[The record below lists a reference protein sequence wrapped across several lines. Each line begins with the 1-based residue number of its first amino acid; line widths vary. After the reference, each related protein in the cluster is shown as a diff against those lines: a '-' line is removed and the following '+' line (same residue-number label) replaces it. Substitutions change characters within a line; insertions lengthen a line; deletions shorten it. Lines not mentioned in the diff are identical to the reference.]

1 MHMKKLLTAGI
12 ALAMTAM
19 LSISV
24 FALEVPTDSVVQ
36 NLNGV
41 QQYVKTYT
49 VSPEV
54 DPESLIEGPFIY
66 EGYSYTYSEIIRTD
80 NHFTEEKQHTETVT
94 VETDKK
100 DLNTIL
106 EVLEPTIEYDDGVYS
121 GTLSLDHKSI
131 QTEASEYKT
140 ASKTLSVTR
149 EIGNLDS
156 NDMAYVPSTTVQDGV
171 TIPLSSVDWQVQST
185 VLVGDLLVP
194 STYTAIAY
202 YSGKVYYNVAS
213 SYVSTAEYKG
223 TVSCDEVRDITY
235 TVTYVGTPYTA
246 PAPTPP
252 VHTEE
257 PAPSRELAADAETSS
272 TFDGQLTKENVV
284 TKAFWSSAWPYVIGG
299 AMLLV
304 IICLTVAFISASKKR
319 GHHEYAYSNSDSED
333 YSNEEM

>member
-1 MHMKKLLTAGI
+1 MKKLKTAGI
-12 ALAMTAM
+12 ALALSAM
-19 LSISV
+19 LSVSA
-24 FALEVPTDSVVQ
+24 FALEVPTSSVVQ

-41 QQYVKTYT
+41 QQYIKTYT

-54 DPESLIEGPFIY
+54 DPESLIEDPFIY
-66 EGYSYTYSEIIRTD
+66 EGYSYTYSEIIRKD
-80 NHFTEEKQHTETVT
+80 NHFTEEKQQIETVT
-94 VETDKK
+94 VETEKK

-106 EVLEPTIEYDDGVYS
+106 EALEPTIEYDDGVYS

-140 ASKTLSVTR
+140 ASKTLNVTR

-171 TIPLSSVDWQVQST
+171 TLPLSAVDWQVQST

-213 SYVSTAEYKG
+213 GYVSTAEYKG
-223 TVSCDEVRDITY
+223 TVSCDEVRNITY
-235 TVTYVGTPYTA
+235 TVTYVGTPYTEPT
-246 PAPTPP
+246 PAPPP
-252 VHTEE
+252 VHAEE
-257 PAPSRELAADAETSS
+257 PAPSRELAADTETPSAS
-272 TFDGQLTKENVV
+272 DGQLTKEGVV

-299 AMLLV
+299 AMLLA
-304 IICLTVAFISASKKR
+304 IICLAVAFVSASKKR
-319 GHHEYAYSNSDSED
+319 GDHEYPYPNSED
-333 YSNEEM
+333 YPNEEM